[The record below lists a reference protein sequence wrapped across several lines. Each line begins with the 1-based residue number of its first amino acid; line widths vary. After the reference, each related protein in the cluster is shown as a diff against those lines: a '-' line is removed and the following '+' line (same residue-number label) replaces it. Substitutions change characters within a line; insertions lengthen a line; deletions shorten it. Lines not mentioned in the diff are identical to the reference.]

1 MSATA
6 EKTGRFERLQPYL
19 RQTQIASLEDEKRGI
34 EATLQAPGF
43 VQNQI
48 QDRGAMQ
55 RQIRAIDRQLQTD
68 TPRPYGETERDAAVA
83 RERDLRE
90 KIREGMPTQAEM
102 RRNPAGATDKH
113 RAWEKA
119 RKADVLEWK
128 NVRVRM
134 HASGMI
140 DGVRDAQDVANI
152 ETFRPAHASHEL
164 NMENAQIPGKDIY
177 LPSGPIAVRNVM
189 SDEDREAHKAWLEA
203 EVQRQ
208 VDERMAALEQKLEAL
223 KAQGDGGQKQGNQK
237 PTITR

>member
-1 MSATA
+1 
-6 EKTGRFERLQPYL
+6 
-19 RQTQIASLEDEKRGI
+19 
-34 EATLQAPGF
+34 
-43 VQNQI
+43 
-48 QDRGAMQ
+48 MQ

-68 TPRPYGETERDAAVA
+68 APRPYSESERDAAVA

-90 KIREGMPTQAEM
+90 KIREGMCTQAEM

-140 DGVRDAQDVANI
+140 DSVRDAQDVANI

-164 NMENAQIPGKDIY
+164 NMDNAQIPGKDIY

-208 VDERMAALEQKLEAL
+208 VNERMAAIEQKIESL
-223 KAQGDGGQKQGNQK
+223 KAQADVAPKPGQQK
-237 PTITR
+237 PTISR

>member
-1 MSATA
+1 MAA
-6 EKTGRFERLQPYL
+6 AQEQTGRFERLQPYL
-19 RQTQIASLEDEKRGI
+19 RQSQISALEEEKRGI
-34 EATLQAPGF
+34 ESTLQAPGY

-68 TPRPYGETERDAAVA
+68 APRPYGSEERDAAVK
-83 RERDLRE
+83 RERELRE
-90 KIREGMPTQAEM
+90 KIREGMPSQAEM

-164 NMENAQIPGKDIY
+164 NMDNAQIPGKDIY
-177 LPSGPIAVRNVM
+177 LPQGPIAVRNVM
-189 SDEDREAHKAWLEA
+189 SDEDRQAHLSWVQQ
-203 EVQRQ
+203 EVDRQ

-223 KAQGDGGQKQGNQK
+223 KAQADVGQKQGNQK